1 MKECFTFGLAM
12 GMLVGA
18 ILVYTSPKAQKIM
31 EKGEKTIKEQIEKM
45 N

>member
-18 ILVYTSPKAQKIM
+18 VLVYTSPKVQKLR
-31 EKGEKTIKEQIEKM
+31 EKGEKVIKEKVENM
-45 N
+45 